1 MYKNLLIFG
10 IVFALLGAGIFAYSL
25 TAESTKVC
33 GEIMTQ
39 EVKREKVWPLIL
51 ESSFMLIGIG
61 ITIHSARHVIIDRKT
76 DLYGT
81 EAYAVITDILDSG
94 VRFNSR
100 RGTGGTP
107 MLNAYLRI
115 ISKDGNIL
123 YMTESIDEN
132 PMHLMSGDI
141 VLVKYT
147 DRDVN
152 ILQRVERY
160 SLPSE
165 IADRLEEEYR
175 NTAGY

>member
-94 VRFNSR
+94 TRINHVPQLKS
-100 RGTGGTP
+100 
-107 MLNAYLRI
+107 YLRI

-123 YMTESIDEN
+123 YMTESIGDN

-160 SLPSE
+160 NLPSE

-175 NTAGY
+175 NTTGY